1 MRQYMPSNHRSFLK
15 AVTKA
20 ANIRPY
26 VMTHPNNTILQEAYN
41 ACLEKLIL
49 YRNTH
54 VQIVSRYIVIPS
66 RSAAKSAS
74 PPNTE
79 PGTAGRVPAAAA
91 AADDAV
97 PVPQEKKKK
106 VALGTGGTAPV
117 EFLKQVR
124 DETQKSLLLSHH

>member
-1 MRQYMPSNHRSFLK
+1 MRQYMPSGHRNFLE
-15 AVTKA
+15 AVTKV
-20 ANIRPY
+20 ANIREY
-26 VMTHPNNTILQEAYN
+26 VMSHPDNIILQDAYN
-41 ACLEKLIL
+41 ACLEKLVL

-66 RSAAKSAS
+66 RAAAKSAL

-79 PGTAGRVPAAAA
+79 PGTAGRVPAAT

-97 PVPQEKKKK
+97 PVEKEKKKK
-106 VALGTGGTAPV
+106 AALGTGGTAPV

-124 DETQKSLLLSHH
+124 DETQKSLLHH

>member
-1 MRQYMPSNHRSFLK
+1 MRQYMPSGHRKFLE
-15 AVTKA
+15 AVEKV
-20 ANIRPY
+20 ANIREH
-26 VMTHPNNTILQEAYN
+26 VVSHPENIILQDAYN
-41 ACLEKLIL
+41 ACLEKLVL

-66 RSAAKSAS
+66 RAAAKSAL

-79 PGTAGRVPAAAA
+79 PGTAGRIPAA

-97 PVPQEKKKK
+97 PVEKEQEEKKKKK
-106 VALGTGGTAPV
+106 VALGTGGTAPL

-124 DETQKSLLLSHH
+124 DETQKSLLHH

>member
-1 MRQYMPSNHRSFLK
+1 MRQYMPSGHRNFLE
-15 AVTKA
+15 AVTKV
-20 ANIRPY
+20 ANIREY
-26 VMTHPNNTILQEAYN
+26 VMSHMDNIILQDAYN
-41 ACLEKLIL
+41 ACLEKLVL

-66 RSAAKSAS
+66 RAAAKSAL

-79 PGTAGRVPAAAA
+79 PGTAGRVPAAA
-91 AADDAV
+91 DDAV
-97 PVPQEKKKK
+97 PVEKEKKKKK

-124 DETQKSLLLSHH
+124 DETQKSLLHH

>member
-1 MRQYMPSNHRSFLK
+1 MRQYMPSGHRKFLE
-15 AVTKA
+15 AVEKV
-20 ANIRPY
+20 ANIRAY
-26 VMTHPNNTILQEAYN
+26 VMSHPENIILQDAYN
-41 ACLEKLIL
+41 ACLENLVL

-66 RSAAKSAS
+66 RAAAKSAL

-79 PGTAGRVPAAAA
+79 PGTAGRIPAAA
-91 AADDAV
+91 AADDTV
-97 PVPQEKKKK
+97 PVNNEKEKKKKK

-124 DETQKSLLLSHH
+124 DETQKSLLHH

>member
-1 MRQYMPSNHRSFLK
+1 MS
-15 AVTKA
+15 
-20 ANIRPY
+20 
-26 VMTHPNNTILQEAYN
+26 HPDNSMLQDAYN
-41 ACLEKLIL
+41 ACLEKLVL

-66 RSAAKSAS
+66 RAAAKSTL

-79 PGTAGRVPAAAA
+79 PGTAGRVPAAAE
-91 AADDAV
+91 DDAV
-97 PVPQEKKKK
+97 PVKTEKEEKEK

-124 DETQKSLLLSHH
+124 DETQKSLLRH

>member
-1 MRQYMPSNHRSFLK
+1 MPSGHRNFLE
-15 AVTKA
+15 AVTKL
-20 ANIRPY
+20 ANIREY
-26 VMTHPNNTILQEAYN
+26 VMSHSHDIILQDAYN
-41 ACLEKLIL
+41 ACLEKLVL

-66 RSAAKSAS
+66 RAAAKSAL

-91 AADDAV
+91 ADDAV
-97 PVPQEKKKK
+97 PVEKEEKKKK
-106 VALGTGGTAPV
+106 KKNVALGTGGTAPV

-124 DETQKSLLLSHH
+124 DETQKSLLRY

>member
-1 MRQYMPSNHRSFLK
+1 MRQYMPSGHRNFLE
-15 AVTKA
+15 AVTKV
-20 ANIRPY
+20 ANIREY
-26 VMTHPNNTILQEAYN
+26 VMSHPDNIKLQDAYN
-41 ACLEKLIL
+41 ACLEKLVL

-66 RSAAKSAS
+66 RAAAKCAL

-91 AADDAV
+91 DDAV
-97 PVPQEKKKK
+97 PVKKEKKKK
-106 VALGTGGTAPV
+106 NVALGTGGTAPV

-124 DETQKSLLLSHH
+124 DETQKSLLHH

>member
-1 MRQYMPSNHRSFLK
+1 MRQYMPSGHRNFLE
-15 AVTKA
+15 AVTKV
-20 ANIRPY
+20 ANIREY
-26 VMTHPNNTILQEAYN
+26 VMSHPDNITLQDAYN

-66 RSAAKSAS
+66 RAAAKSAL

-79 PGTAGRVPAAAA
+79 PGTAGRVPAA
-91 AADDAV
+91 DDAV
-97 PVPQEKKKK
+97 PVEKEKKEEK

-117 EFLKQVR
+117 EFLKQIR
-124 DETQKSLLLSHH
+124 DETQESLLRC